1 MLLKYLSN
9 FGKTLKIPLTN
20 CEINL
25 MLNWSGITTN
35 STDAGSFT
43 ITNTKFYV
51 AVVTLSTENNAKL
64 LKNKTR
70 IRIQRNNSL

>member
-1 MLLKYLSN
+1 
-9 FGKTLKIPLTN
+9 
-20 CEINL
+20 
-25 MLNWSGITTN
+25 MLNWSGIITN

-43 ITNTKFYV
+43 ITNTKLYV

-70 IRIQRNNSL
+70 IRIQMNNSL